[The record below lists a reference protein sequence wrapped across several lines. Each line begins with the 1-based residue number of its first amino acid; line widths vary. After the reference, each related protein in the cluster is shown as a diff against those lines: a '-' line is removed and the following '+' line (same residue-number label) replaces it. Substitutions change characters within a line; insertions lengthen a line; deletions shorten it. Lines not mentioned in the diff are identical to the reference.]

1 MLNAGRVNAES
12 KWIKDIRERRRTGLA
27 TSLLSL
33 WLHLDVKCLDMV
45 PSVVSKVGIP
55 VLVTTVI
62 PYTFPRFPVI
72 PYRQGDKLSCR
83 QWLIPTIPRTYF
95 KPHLKRFPVLFRLFK
110 RWWAVKWSI
119 PKLVSG
125 CQTQC
130 SIMSLPLSNGH
141 LIMKATWSKTPINHQ
156 NPGINNSQ
164 GISNRTI
171 I

>member
-1 MLNAGRVNAES
+1 MLNAWKVNAES
-12 KWIKDIRERRRTGLA
+12 KWIKEIRERRCTGLV

-33 WLHLDVKCLDMV
+33 WLQLAVQYLDMV
-45 PSVVSKVGIP
+45 PLVVSKVGRP

-62 PYTFPRFPVI
+62 PYTFPRFSVI
-72 PYRQGDKLSCR
+72 PYRQGDKLSGR
-83 QWLIPTIPRTYF
+83 QWSIPTIPITYF
-95 KPHLKRFPVLFRLFK
+95 KPPLKRFPVLFKLFK

-119 PKLVSG
+119 PTLVPG
-125 CQTQC
+125 CQTQS
-130 SIMSLPLSNGH
+130 SIMSLPLSSGH

>member
-1 MLNAGRVNAES
+1 M
-12 KWIKDIRERRRTGLA
+12 RTGLA
-27 TSLLSL
+27 ILLLSL
-33 WLHLDVKCLDMV
+33 WLHIAVQCLDMV
-45 PSVVSKVGIP
+45 PSVVSKVGRP
-55 VLVTTVI
+55 VLVTTVL
-62 PYTFPRFPVI
+62 PYTFPRFLVI
-72 PYRQGDKLSCR
+72 PYRRRDKLSGR

-95 KPHLKRFPVLFRLFK
+95 KPPLKRFPVLFRLFK

-119 PKLVSG
+119 PTLVPG
-125 CQTQC
+125 CKTQS

-156 NPGINNSQ
+156 NPGINNSH